1 MINVINSFIRGKLK
15 SGLFLAAVCVCLYIV
30 QGLKI
35 KRTHRMEEN
44 AERTRECQNMLK
56 EMQIANAV
64 QMMASVQFRKLE
76 NVKKS

>member
-1 MINVINSFIRGKLK
+1 
-15 SGLFLAAVCVCLYIV
+15 
-30 QGLKI
+30 
-35 KRTHRMEEN
+35 MEEN
-44 AERTRECQNMLK
+44 AKRTRECQNMLK